1 MIKFTDEF
9 INEANYLYQL
19 AEKFSDLSINY
30 LDKLEDRP
38 FIKRLNDIFK
48 SKFNKSVEYLG
59 DGYHQS
65 ILTSTLKNYLIS
77 LSCLNE
83 NALICEFLDGI
94 NLS

>member
-1 MIKFTDEF
+1 MIKFTDDF

-30 LDKLEDRP
+30 LDKLEDKL
-38 FIKRLNDIFK
+38 FIKRLNDIFRL
-48 SKFNKSVEYLG
+48 KFNQSVDYLG

-65 ILTSTLKNYLIS
+65 ILIPTLKNYLIS

-83 NALICEFLDGI
+83 NALISEFLDGI
-94 NLS
+94 KLD

>member
-9 INEANYLYQL
+9 IEAANYLYQL

-30 LDKLEDRP
+30 LDESKDKS
-38 FIKRLNDIFK
+38 FIKRLNVIFQA
-48 SKFNKSVEYLG
+48 KFNTEVSFLS

-65 ILTSTLKNYLIS
+65 ILIPALKNYLIG

-83 NALICEFLDGI
+83 NALVCNFLDCI
-94 NLS
+94 KLS

>member
-30 LDKLEDRP
+30 LDKSEDKL

-48 SKFNKSVEYLG
+48 STFNRIVNYLSGEYNRPVN
-59 DGYHQS
+59 
-65 ILTSTLKNYLIS
+65 STMVNYLIS

-83 NALICEFLDGI
+83 NALVSEFLDGI
-94 NLS
+94 KLD

>member
-9 INEANYLYQL
+9 IKEANYLYQL

-30 LDKLEDRP
+30 LDQSEDKL

-48 SKFNKSVEYLG
+48 STFNQSVDYLG
-59 DGYHQS
+59 DGYHRS
-65 ILTSTLKNYLIS
+65 ILIPTLKNYLIS

-83 NALICEFLDGI
+83 NALISEFLDGI
-94 NLS
+94 NLD

>member
-48 SKFNKSVEYLG
+48 SKFNQSVEYLG

-65 ILTSTLKNYLIS
+65 ILIPALKNYLIG

-83 NALICEFLDGI
+83 NALVSEFLDGI